1 MPGTRSTLGIKRKL
15 RTIEIQYEASKAYQT
30 MMRPFIFKSLNTSLS
45 ISIYNNKKISK
56 QTRNLQSWNNIKYI
70 SEVQPISSSTAY
82 TSSVRQKIS
91 LNSEHEVCYKK
102 ICIFKGSENWFLRGI
117 KKNFF
122 LKSYNGL
129 WPSKGYINRY
139 VIHMCY

>member
-117 KKNFF
+117 KKFF
-122 LKSYNGL
+122 F
-129 WPSKGYINRY
+129 
-139 VIHMCY
+139 